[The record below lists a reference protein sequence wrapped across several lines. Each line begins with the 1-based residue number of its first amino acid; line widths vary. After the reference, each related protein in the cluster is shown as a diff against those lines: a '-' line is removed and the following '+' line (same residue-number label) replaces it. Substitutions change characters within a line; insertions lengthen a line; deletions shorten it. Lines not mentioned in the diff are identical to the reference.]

1 MGTNSEDQPGVFPG
15 PLGSRCSR
23 RLPCATW
30 CPIPATAQKPR
41 VRKCLQPNY
50 APWFRPTLANREGGG
65 GAGESESPITSRFP
79 RIRRGLGFTTLGL
92 SAALITFSKDWK
104 AHSGWRRRLARSYSA
119 ATVRGGGGYSSQVPC
134 VTAPCC
140 LLSSCPCCCCWFGDW
155 TRAQVALPLPLPLLR
170 LCLSRP
176 PSPCPP
182 EASWRPPPARAARL
196 RRRTADSS
204 GVEWARAAAGGLGSG
219 RLPGG
224 RAAAGSPDADAAA
237 ASPEV
242 VGRPRRRPFRRWRG
256 ARAEALAG
264 MEVLGRGNGR
274 ARRLGAALSPSWRWM
289 SSAGPCARRA
299 GGRAPPR

>member
-119 ATVRGGGGYSSQVPC
+119 ATVRGGGG
-134 VTAPCC
+134 
-140 LLSSCPCCCCWFGDW
+140 LLLPSTMCDG
-155 TRAQVALPLPLPLLR
+155 ALLPPLVLPLL
-170 LCLSRP
+170 LLLVWGLDPGTGSA
-176 PSPCPP
+176 PSPT
-182 EASWRPPPARAARL
+182 ASSSPVPLAATFPL
-196 RRRTADSS
+196 PS
-204 GVEWARAAAGGLGSG
+204 GGIL
-219 RLPGG
+219 
-224 RAAAGSPDADAAA
+224 A
-237 ASPEV
+237 ASAC
-242 VGRPRRRPFRRWRG
+242 PRGP
-256 ARAEALAG
+256 AP
-264 MEVLGRGNGR
+264 
-274 ARRLGAALSPSWRWM
+274 AANR
-289 SSAGPCARRA
+289 
-299 GGRAPPR
+299 